1 MQMDPKGNR
10 LTFATAHKDIS
21 VPFASCRKVSD
32 SRMQYILFLRIFS
45 ILHAVSNTLWLFA
58 KRRPTTFRT
67 ETKGNPVTISNNV
80 TQVILF
86 IGILNSS
93 LLVTLSV
100 KSAKGIMFH
109 KLKNKLLV

>member
-1 MQMDPKGNR
+1 MQRDSKGNR
-10 LTFATAHKDIS
+10 YPFAMAHKDIS
-21 VPFASCRKVSD
+21 LPFASCRKVSD
-32 SRMQYILFLRIFS
+32 SRMQYIFLLGDFFDFACGIYTF
-45 ILHAVSNTLWLFA
+45 WPFA
-58 KRRPTTFRT
+58 KRRQTTFRT

-86 IGILNSS
+86 IVILNNS

-109 KLKNKLLV
+109 KIEKL